1 MLLDFSCFLYMI
13 GIHEPEKEIRI
24 MSKQCEIC
32 GKKPIKAAKLTF
44 SHKQIVHTQEPNLQ
58 SVKVNMNGT
67 VKRIKVCTSC
77 LRAGKVQKAV

>member
-1 MLLDFSCFLYMI
+1 
-13 GIHEPEKEIRI
+13 

-58 SVKVNMNGT
+58 TVKVNVNG
-67 VKRIKVCTSC
+67 VAKKVKVCTSC
-77 LRAGKVQKAV
+77 LRAGKVQKA